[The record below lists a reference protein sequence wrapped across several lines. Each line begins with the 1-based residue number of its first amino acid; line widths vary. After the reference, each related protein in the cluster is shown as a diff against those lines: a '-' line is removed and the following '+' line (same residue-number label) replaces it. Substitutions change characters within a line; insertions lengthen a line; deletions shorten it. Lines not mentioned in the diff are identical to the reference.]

1 MLPFR
6 SVRKTVTLTNAQIKA
21 LPTTPI
27 ATVATGGAGTVLLP
41 LSATYKARF
50 QSAYTNVDIAATLQT
65 RFAGDNNSQLAAAR
79 FLAQAGQWENGAVG
93 FINQAGLRGQ
103 VAASLALPLA
113 AFTDTGLT
121 VAMANAALGNLTGG
135 HVNNTLSVETRYIV
149 LDLPAVIRSV
159 TGQWV
164 IDDDPSGAVPDGY
177 LISSDG
183 ITLTIDTTA
192 ERGLALAITDG
203 VPETFYP

>member
-6 SVRKTVTLTNAQIKA
+6 PVRHTTHLTNAQIKA

-27 ATVATGGAGTVLLP
+27 VTIASAGAGTILLP
-41 LSATYKARF
+41 LSTIFKARF
-50 QSAYTNVDIAATLQT
+50 AVAYTNVDIAAALET
-65 RFAGDNNSQLAAAR
+65 RFDSDSTSQLSPGRFVANAGDWSQGNVGFVNRGRL
-79 FLAQAGQWENGAVG
+79 AGQLQSDLS
-93 FINQAGLRGQ
+93 F
-103 VAASLALPLA
+103 SLLA
-113 AFTDTGLT
+113 FADTDLT
-121 VAMANAALGNLTGG
+121 IAMSNAALGDLTGG
-135 HVNNTLSVETRYIV
+135 DDANTLSVETRYIV

-177 LISSDG
+177 LTSSDG
-183 ITLTIDTTA
+183 ITLTIDTAA